1 MKSQDKNAANIKP
14 ADIRSGSVLI
24 MLSLLL
30 VVTIGIALIL
40 HHRDTVN
47 NALDTGQCLVARDV
61 KGFFEFLRHLLHQA
75 YRWIFRACG

>member
-47 NALDTGQCLVARDV
+47 NALDTGQCLVA
-61 KGFFEFLRHLLHQA
+61 GT
-75 YRWIFRACG
+75 